1 MDSSIVVSGCVIV
14 VVCAL
19 PSPHRV
25 AGKQS
30 SSTFGN
36 LFFFHGCHR
45 DDGYVLASHEKAI
58 NLSLELWYGMVLVP
72 YIRYLWWWRKS
83 FYHSNTYIQCLAYGG
98 SFYHHNHHAHRAQRT
113 TYYCMDGMVATTI
126 PYHTNHSKAATNT
139 SSLTAR
145 LHPSISLVARPSVDR
160 LERTSRM

>member
-1 MDSSIVVSGCVIV
+1 MDSSIVSGCVIV

-58 NLSLELWYGMVLVP
+58 NLSLELWYGTYDNNVVVAQKLLAIHSMVVAS
-72 YIRYLWWWRKS
+72 IITIIT
-83 FYHSNTYIQCLAYGG
+83 HIV
-98 SFYHHNHHAHRAQRT
+98 HNAQPT
-113 TYYCMDGMVATTI
+113 TVWMVW
-126 PYHTNHSKAATNT
+126 
-139 SSLTAR
+139 
-145 LHPSISLVARPSVDR
+145 
-160 LERTSRM
+160 